1 MISAESS
8 ADKWK
13 RRAKTIPLMLG
24 ATALAIVG
32 FPVIVAGAAVVD
44 VVHVRFRFPRVRVA
58 LFVVQYLLN
67 DSAEILLAPI
77 LWSLAGLGT
86 RVDSRASMRRHQRL
100 QSWSLTV
107 MARRSERLLGL
118 RFELDADALAAL
130 QPGPVIVLCRHVNIV
145 DASLPPLLYERI
157 GYRTRGI
164 ITAELLADPGFDL
177 IYARTGSVFIPR
189 EDGPGAKALINQL
202 ASSADAESAVMIFP
216 EGRLF
221 RPDALQRALARLADR
236 DPVRAA
242 RLNTLTCVL
251 PPRPGGVLALLDALA
266 NTNVVVIAHAGLDHY
281 PTFADLCRS
290 VPLPEPIKVTAWRIP
305 ASEIPIGAAERT
317 NWLDDQWLRVDAWVA
332 KQLRGPDTEPGGSW

>member
-1 MISAESS
+1 VISGETP

-24 ATALAIVG
+24 ATALVIIG
-32 FPVIVAGAAVVD
+32 FPVIVALAAAVD
-44 VVHVRFRFPRVRVA
+44 LAHARFRFPRVRVA
-58 LFVVQYLLN
+58 IFVVQYLLN
-67 DSAEILLAPI
+67 DSVEILLAPI

-86 RVDSRASMRRHQRL
+86 RVDSRVSMRRHQRL
-100 QSWSLTV
+100 QSWSLSV

-118 RFELDADALAAL
+118 RFQLDAAALAAL
-130 QPGPVIVLCRHVNIV
+130 QPGPVIVLCRHINIV

-177 IYARTGSVFIPR
+177 IYARTGSAFIPR
-189 EDGPGAKALINQL
+189 EDGPVAKALINQL
-202 ASSADAESAVMIFP
+202 ANSADVESAVMIFP

-236 DPVRAA
+236 DPIRAA
-242 RLNTLTCVL
+242 RLSVLTCVL
-251 PPRPGGVLALLDALA
+251 PPRPGGVLALLDALP
-266 NTNVVVIAHAGLDHY
+266 NSDVVVIAHAGLDRY

-290 VPLPEPIKVTAWRIP
+290 VPLPDPIKVTAWRI
-305 ASEIPIGAAERT
+305 AAADIPIGAAKRT
-317 NWLDDQWLRVDAWVA
+317 DWLDGQWLRVDAWVTDQLHSPDA
-332 KQLRGPDTEPGGSW
+332 KDDGSS